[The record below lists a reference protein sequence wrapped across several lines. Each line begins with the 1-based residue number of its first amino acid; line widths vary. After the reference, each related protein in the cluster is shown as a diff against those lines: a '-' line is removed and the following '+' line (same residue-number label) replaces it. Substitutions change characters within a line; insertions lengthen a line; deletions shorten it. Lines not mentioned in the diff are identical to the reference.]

1 MGSGGVCAFEQ
12 TGLSVIIDNSAKMN
26 RATPQRSTILCV
38 DDEEIALSMR
48 RMLLESAG
56 YTVLTAANSS
66 QGIALFQTHQVD
78 LVITDHL
85 LPGATGSDLA
95 RELRRVHPTVPVM
108 ILSGGP
114 VLGNAKENPDY
125 FLHKLEGPTKMIAKV
140 QSILRSRGK
149 D

>member
-1 MGSGGVCAFEQ
+1 
-12 TGLSVIIDNSAKMN
+12 
-26 RATPQRSTILCV
+26 
-38 DDEEIALSMR
+38 
-48 RMLLESAG
+48 MLLESAG
-56 YTVLTAANSS
+56 YTVLTATNSS
-66 QGIALFQTHQVD
+66 QGIALFQSHHVD

-95 RELRRVHPTVPVM
+95 RELRRVNPNVPVM

-114 VLGNAKENPDY
+114 GLGNAGGNPNY

-140 QSILRSRGK
+140 QSRLRSTGK

>member
-1 MGSGGVCAFEQ
+1 MTRS
-12 TGLSVIIDNSAKMN
+12 
-26 RATPQRSTILCV
+26 TPQHSTILCI

-56 YTVLTAANSS
+56 YTVLTATNSS
-66 QGIALFQTHQVD
+66 QGIALFQTHRVD

-95 RELRRVHPTVPVM
+95 RALKRVNPNVPVM

-114 VLGNAKENPDY
+114 VLEDEKDDPNY
-125 FLHKLEGPTKMIAKV
+125 FFHKLEGPTEMIARV
-140 QSILRSRGK
+140 QSILRSKAKTRA
-149 D
+149 